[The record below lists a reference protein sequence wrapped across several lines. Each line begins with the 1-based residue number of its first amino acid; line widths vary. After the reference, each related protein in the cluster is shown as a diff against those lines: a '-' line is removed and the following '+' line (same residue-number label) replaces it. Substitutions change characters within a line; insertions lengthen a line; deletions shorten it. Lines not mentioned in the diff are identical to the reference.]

1 MRRNLFIQPKYTVDT
16 SALLA
21 LMSPG
26 EKYEKET
33 FKRLWQ
39 DFCILCDQGK
49 IVSHIEVYKEIKEG
63 GIKDQILWAKK
74 YKIIFQKYDL
84 PAEGRVI
91 QDIGSRG
98 ADFVKFIEQGKQKSV
113 HADPWLVAQAKINNL
128 ILIAEESPKKSSI
141 PIVCS
146 NIGVK
151 CINLLGLMKE
161 ENWTY

>member
-1 MRRNLFIQPKYTVDT
+1 MHRNLFVQPKYTIDT

-21 LMSPG
+21 LMNPG

-39 DFCILCDQGK
+39 DICVLCDKDK

-63 GIKDQILWAKK
+63 GVKDQILWVKEHK
-74 YKIIFQKYDL
+74 SIFQKYDL

-91 QDIGSRG
+91 QDIGSKG
-98 ADFVKFIEQGKQKSV
+98 ANFVNFIEQGKQKST
-113 HADPWLVAQAKINNL
+113 HADPWLVAQAKLNNL
-128 ILIAEESPKKSSI
+128 ILIAEESPKKSNI
-141 PIVCS
+141 PIVCQGM
-146 NIGVK
+146 GVK
-151 CINLLGLMKE
+151 CLNLLGLMKE